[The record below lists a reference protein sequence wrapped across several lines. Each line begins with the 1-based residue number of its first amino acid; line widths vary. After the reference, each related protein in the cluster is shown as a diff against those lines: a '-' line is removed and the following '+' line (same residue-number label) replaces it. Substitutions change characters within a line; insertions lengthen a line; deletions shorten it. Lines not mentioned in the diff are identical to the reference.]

1 MDGFKEQLKYSIRLR
16 LSFWLCL
23 AITAAA
29 LATGTFSYY
38 GAFDEANEMQDDIL
52 RQVAALVGQQPK
64 LAQVL
69 ATSRKDA
76 DRESNLIV
84 QPLLER
90 AADGQAGAALALP
103 TALKDGLQTVD
114 VQGEFY
120 RVMAKTL
127 QDGQRFAVSQQ
138 TQVRDEIARD
148 SALRALLPW
157 LILVPVLLLIVADL
171 VRKMLRPVTT
181 LATEVQKRGEHD
193 LQPLPARNL
202 PLEIRPFVTAIN
214 GLLGRVERAMD
225 TQRRF
230 VADAAHELRSPLTAL
245 SLQAERVE
253 AAEMSPEARE
263 RVRTLRQGIE
273 RGRHL
278 LDQLLS
284 LARAQNGAAPVAS
297 VSLHAICRRVL
308 EDLLPLAEAKG
319 IDLGMQPG
327 QDAHVMGSET
337 DLTALVRNLVD
348 NAIRYTPSGGRVDL
362 VVAETEQ
369 HTLLQIEDSGPGI
382 PAHER
387 QRVLDPFYRVL
398 GSQQTGSG
406 LGLSIVKMV
415 LERLNGRIELS
426 DATKFAHGL
435 SVTVRLPR
443 PSFSSTFVR
452 AVD

>member
-103 TALKDGLQTVD
+103 TALKDGLQTVE
-114 VQGEFY
+114 VEGEFY

-181 LATEVQKRGEHD
+181 LATEVQKRGEQD

-214 GLLGRVERAMD
+214 GLLGRVARAMD

-327 QDAHVMGSET
+327 QDAHVTGSET

-348 NAIRYTPSGGRVDL
+348 NALRYTPSGGRVDL

>member
-1 MDGFKEQLKYSIRLR
+1 
-16 LSFWLCL
+16 
-23 AITAAA
+23 
-29 LATGTFSYY
+29 
-38 GAFDEANEMQDDIL
+38 
-52 RQVAALVGQQPK
+52 
-64 LAQVL
+64 
-69 ATSRKDA
+69 
-76 DRESNLIV
+76 
-84 QPLLER
+84 
-90 AADGQAGAALALP
+90 
-103 TALKDGLQTVD
+103 
-114 VQGEFY
+114 
-120 RVMAKTL
+120 
-127 QDGQRFAVSQQ
+127 
-138 TQVRDEIARD
+138 
-148 SALRALLPW
+148 
-157 LILVPVLLLIVADL
+157 
-171 VRKMLRPVTT
+171 
-181 LATEVQKRGEHD
+181 
-193 LQPLPARNL
+193 
-202 PLEIRPFVTAIN
+202 
-214 GLLGRVERAMD
+214 
-225 TQRRF
+225 
-230 VADAAHELRSPLTAL
+230 
-245 SLQAERVE
+245 
-253 AAEMSPEARE
+253 
-263 RVRTLRQGIE
+263 
-273 RGRHL
+273 
-278 LDQLLS
+278 
-284 LARAQNGAAPVAS
+284 
-297 VSLHAICRRVL
+297 VL

-327 QDAHVMGSET
+327 QDAHVTGSET